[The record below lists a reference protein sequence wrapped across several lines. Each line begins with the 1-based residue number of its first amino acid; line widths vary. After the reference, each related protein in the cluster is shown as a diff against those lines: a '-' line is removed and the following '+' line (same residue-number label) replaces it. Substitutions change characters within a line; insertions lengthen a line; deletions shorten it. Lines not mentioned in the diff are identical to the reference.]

1 MATPLQFRLTR
12 GDSRNDAGYFNIA
25 NSIRTDVLVDE
36 RQDCLVGRTHHRIRH
51 RIWDDG
57 CNRVLSHP
65 QHHSP
70 TLATTMGLYSR
81 ARPDTSMFA
90 TFAIPAAALGGLI
103 WCGLLLLLLDVAF
116 GVKFDRERR
125 LTLVGVAIVATYIGY
140 LIAIGY
146 NLVRDARKR

>member
-1 MATPLQFRLTR
+1 
-12 GDSRNDAGYFNIA
+12 
-25 NSIRTDVLVDE
+25 
-36 RQDCLVGRTHHRIRH
+36 
-51 RIWDDG
+51 
-57 CNRVLSHP
+57 
-65 QHHSP
+65 
-70 TLATTMGLYSR
+70 
-81 ARPDTSMFA
+81 MFA